1 MCVRVRPWLTCP
13 LKTVCCTLLLR
24 FPPCSV
30 GVAQVLGIVD
40 ENFAAGVLYAID
52 NTYNETTNVLVY
64 NMGASSTQVSIHS
77 HDSYPVR
84 VCSPACAVV
93 GLVLSTVPAL
103 CCCRFVR
110 PHAVLCTACVCS
122 PARWHALCKWVGPGT
137 ITRTHPPSTLS

>member
-1 MCVRVRPWLTCP
+1 MQCACVCVHGWRAP
-13 LKTVCCTLLLR
+13 KDSSDLLCGLLHPSSP
-24 FPPCSV
+24 FSLCSV

-84 VCSPACAVV
+84 FCSPACAVV
-93 GLVLSTVPAL
+93 G
-103 CCCRFVR
+103 
-110 PHAVLCTACVCS
+110 
-122 PARWHALCKWVGPGT
+122 
-137 ITRTHPPSTLS
+137 